1 MVSRASR
8 SRMLSAAMAVS
19 AGLLLTPAA
28 QAQLQPPPRQG
39 QEGSQQQGQ
48 QGLQSP
54 QGRAQTAAPDLQQV
68 LQMQRAQMRARI
80 AGAMQQLR
88 TACADELR
96 SFCGSVTP
104 GEGRLHLC
112 MQAHEDKIGPQCE
125 LALLETS
132 RSIGKA
138 VHRVEDF
145 AQACW
150 QDIQTHCSGT
160 GGSVMQCMAEK
171 RASLS
176 GPCQAVITAT
186 LGSGQPGTQQSK
198 LPPAQAT
205 MIGLAI
211 YSADRIVLGQ
221 VTGLKRRDDGS
232 LQAIEADIGSPLGLG
247 ATSVL
252 IDPGDLRWRGDGMEL
267 SMMADQV
274 RSVLQGQGPKQPK
287 Q

>member
-1 MVSRASR
+1 
-8 SRMLSAAMAVS
+8 MLSAAMAVS

-28 QAQLQPPPRQG
+28 LAQLRPSPGQG
-39 QEGSQQQGQ
+39 QQPGQQPGQQQGQQGQ
-48 QGLQSP
+48 QGLQIP
-54 QGRAQTAAPDLQQV
+54 QGGAQTTAPDLQQIW
-68 LQMQRAQMRARI
+68 QTQRTQMRARI
-80 AGAMQQLR
+80 AGAIQQLR

-96 SFCGSVTP
+96 NFCSSVTP
-104 GEGRLHLC
+104 GEGRLLLC

-125 LALLETS
+125 LAMLETS

-160 GGSVMQCMAEK
+160 GGSVMQCMAQK

-186 LGSGQPGTQQSK
+186 LGTGQPGTQQSK

-205 MIGLAI
+205 MIGLTI
-211 YSADRIVLGQ
+211 YSADGIVLGQ

-252 IDPGDLRWRGDGMEL
+252 IHPGDLRWRGDGVEL
-267 SMMADQV
+267 LMMADQV
-274 RSVLQGQGPKQPK
+274 RSALQGRGPRQ
-287 Q
+287 